1 MQNKILFVIPKLCNG
16 GAERRVA
23 FLANS
28 FSHLGYDVSVLSF
41 WETDG
46 DYVLNE
52 EIKRLHLSDKLRFNH
67 HASDKKRL
75 FELRGLIRK
84 ARPNVV
90 FTMHPPVAMMV
101 GIAGFAIPFKA
112 VDLVE
117 VSPNHMKHMKRRV
130 FGWKRSDIIMLQC
143 EKQLVYMDAKFKK
156 KCRVVYNPVDQ
167 KFLDADKTYNN
178 KIIEFINVGRL
189 DPEKNHPLLLD
200 AFRLAHK
207 KHQEIR
213 LTIFGKGPQKDNV
226 IKYAHELSLD
236 NVVTFIDRSNDMASD
251 YAKRDA
257 FILSSDFEGMPNAL
271 LEAMATGL
279 PSISTNCDTGPSD
292 IITNLENGI
301 LVPIGDKEKL
311 ADAIEMLVIDPEQ
324 AIKMGK
330 LGKETIKSKF
340 AESIIVSE
348 YKKIVDSLLK

>member
-1 MQNKILFVIPKLCNG
+1 MENKILFVIPKLCNG

-28 FSHLGYDVSVLSF
+28 FSGLGYDVSVLSF

-46 DYVLNE
+46 DYALDE
-52 EIKRLHLSDKLRFNH
+52 KIRRLHLSDKLRFDH
-67 HASDKKRL
+67 HASDKKRML
-75 FELRGLIRK
+75 ELRGLMRK
-84 ARPNVV
+84 AKPNIV

-112 VDLVE
+112 IDLVE
-117 VSPNHMKHMKRRV
+117 VSPNHMQHMKRRI

-143 EKQLVYMDAKFKK
+143 EKQLFYMDKKFKN

-167 KFLDADKTYNN
+167 KFLDASKSYDN

-189 DPEKNHPLLLD
+189 DPEKNHPLLLQ
-200 AFRLAHK
+200 AFKAVHE
-207 KHQEIR
+207 KHREIR

-226 IKYAHELSLD
+226 IKFAHELSLD
-236 NVVTFIDRSNDMASD
+236 NIVTFVDRSSDMVSD

-292 IITNLENGI
+292 IIADGENGI

-311 ADAIEMLVIDPEQ
+311 AEAIEKFVNNPDQ
-324 AIKMGK
+324 AIRMGK
-330 LGKETIKSKF
+330 LGKETIRQKF
-340 AESIIVSE
+340 AEDIIIKE
-348 YKKIVDSLLK
+348 YKKVVDSLLK